1 MLFLNT
7 SSCIFNCLRKQTD
20 SEDADELVGLSEAKA
35 KSVPP
40 SIGQK
45 VRKFKHGFRPSG
57 RNKHGKPHMTHK
69 IIKKGNNS
77 KTSFISLEMAEAR
90 RKKLQELVKRN
101 DNSTCAECC
110 KKNPEWGSYNI
121 GVFICTSCAGFH
133 RNLGSH
139 ISKVK
144 SIILDNWDADQVNTM
159 EEVGNLKAKAK
170 YEVHMPACYRRPCPT
185 DPDVLKEQFV
195 RAKYEREE
203 FIHVD
208 KQVYTTGF
216 MEGYLWKRGKEDGR
230 FQQRKFVLSES
241 DGTLKY
247 YVKESHKE
255 PKAKIEISKLNM
267 TFCPKK
273 VGNPNGA
280 QLTYVRDGS
289 TRNIFVYSSSGSAI
303 VDWYM
308 AIRSVKLNKLRI
320 AYPGTGELELS
331 QFLTRDFLK
340 EGWMFKT
347 GPRSSD
353 AYKWRWFTLDDRKLM
368 YLEDPLDPYPKGE
381 IFLGYHAD
389 GFAVKKGVPPGMK
402 EQGFGFT
409 LRTRDRIFLFGV
421 QKDDDRIEWMKVL
434 QSVIER
440 PLTPQDNS
448 MAANLVRKRS
458 TIRHFIY

>member
-1 MLFLNT
+1 MLLLGT
-7 SSCIFNCLRKQTD
+7 ASCILGCLKKKAD
-20 SEDADELVGLSEAKA
+20 SEDADELAGLSEAKT
-35 KSVPP
+35 KSLPP
-40 SIGQK
+40 STGEKI
-45 VRKFKHGFRPSG
+45 RKFKHGFRPLG

-69 IIKKGNNS
+69 NIIQGTTIE
-77 KTSFISLEMAEAR
+77 TSFISLEMAEGR
-90 RKKLQELVKRN
+90 RKKLMELMKKN
-101 DNSTCAECC
+101 GNSTCAECG
-110 KKNPEWGSYNI
+110 KKNPDWGSYNI

-139 ISKVK
+139 ISKTK
-144 SIILDNWDADQVNTM
+144 SILLDNWDADQLSMM
-159 EEVGNLKAKAK
+159 EEIGNVKAKAK
-170 YEVHMPACYRRPCPT
+170 YEMHIPMCYRRPCVT
-185 DPDVLKEQFV
+185 DPDVLKEQFI

-203 FIHVD
+203 FMHVD
-208 KQVYTTGF
+208 KQIYTTGF
-216 MEGYLWKRGKEDGR
+216 MEVYLWKRGKEDGR

-247 YVKESHKE
+247 FVKDSHKE

-280 QLTYVRDGS
+280 QLTYVKDGS
-289 TRNIFVYSSSGSAI
+289 TRNIFIYSSSGSAI

-308 AIRSVKLNKLRI
+308 AIRSIKLNKLLI
-320 AYPGTGELELS
+320 AYPGTSELELS

-353 AYKWRWFTLDDRKLM
+353 GYKWRWFTLDDRKLM

-381 IFLGYHAD
+381 VFLGYHAD

-409 LRTRDRIFLFGV
+409 LRTKDRIFLFGV
-421 QKDDDRIEWMKVL
+421 QKDEDRTEWMKVL
-434 QSVIER
+434 QSVIDR

-458 TIRHFIY
+458 TIRQFIY